1 MILLIPQYLS
11 IFGYAMKNDQLHKIV
26 LSIGSNQGDRVRN
39 LGEACRQIELRLG
52 KAILI
57 SSIYET
63 EPWGFEA
70 PDSFLNQALMI
81 ASAMGPG
88 EVLKTVQKIEE
99 EMGRTHRLNFY
110 TSRIIDIDIIFY
122 DHLLIKQPDLI
133 IPHPLM
139 QLRKFVLIP
148 LNEIIPE
155 FIHPVIKASI
165 AQILDQCEDTLKVEL
180 LLANEV

>member
-1 MILLIPQYLS
+1 MILLIPEYLS
-11 IFGYAMKNDQLHKIV
+11 IFGYAMKNDQLHQLIF
-26 LSIGSNQGDRVRN
+26 LLGSNQGDRVVN
-39 LGEACRQIELRLG
+39 LGEVCRQIELHLG
-52 KAILI
+52 RVISI

-70 PDSFLNQALMI
+70 PESFLNQALMI
-81 ASAMGPG
+81 ESTLGPD
-88 EVLKTVQKIEE
+88 EVLLAVQKIEE
-99 EMGRTHRLNFY
+99 EMGRARMADFY

-122 DHLLIKQPDLI
+122 DHLSINQPDLI

-155 FIHPVIKASI
+155 FIHPVLKTTIS
-165 AQILDQCEDTLKVEL
+165 QMLDQCEDTLKVEL
-180 LLANEV
+180 LQANEV

>member
-1 MILLIPQYLS
+1 MILLILEYLS
-11 IFGYAMKNDQLHKIV
+11 IFGYAMKNDQLHKLV
-26 LSIGSNQGDRVRN
+26 FSLGSNQGDRVEN
-39 LGEACRQIELRLG
+39 LGEACRQIELNVG

-57 SSIYET
+57 SSLYET

-70 PDSFLNQALMI
+70 PDGFLNQALMI
-81 ASAMGPG
+81 ESTMGPE

-99 EMGRTHRLNFY
+99 EIGRARMVDFY

-122 DHLLIKQPDLI
+122 DHLSINQPDLI

-155 FIHPVIKASI
+155 FIHPVLKTTIS
-165 AQILDQCEDTLKVEL
+165 QMLDQCEDTLKVEL
-180 LLANEV
+180 LQANEV